1 MNLENLKSQIKDYAK
16 DVRLNLDSVLSE
28 EGAPGLTLKQITAL
42 ALASAY
48 ATKNK
53 ELIGHFESASA
64 EHLDDAYLN
73 ACRGA
78 ATIMAMNN
86 VYYRF
91 LHFMEDGETAGSE
104 FSKMPARLRMNIIGK
119 PGIEKV
125 DFELLSL
132 AVSAIE
138 GCGKCVTSHV
148 HEVKKAGATPEA
160 IQSSIRIAAVINSAA
175 QALTIA

>member
-1 MNLENLKSQIKDYAK
+1 MNLENLKAQIKDYAK
-16 DVRLNLDSVLSE
+16 DVRLNLNGVLSE
-28 EGAPGLTLKQITAL
+28 EGAPGLSQKQITAL
-42 ALASAY
+42 ALSSAY

-53 ELIGHFESASA
+53 ELITFFEGACA
-64 EHLDDAYLN
+64 EILDDAYLN

-78 ATIMAMNN
+78 ATVMAMNN

-91 LHFMEDGETAGSE
+91 LHFLDEGASAEAE
-104 FSKMPARLRMNIIGK
+104 FSKMPARLRMNIIGR
-119 PGIEKV
+119 PGIEKM

-148 HEVKKAGATPEA
+148 HELKKAGATAEA
-160 IQSSIRIAAVINSAA
+160 IQSSIRIAAVVNSAA
-175 QALTIA
+175 QALTIG

>member
-1 MNLENLKSQIKDYAK
+1 MNLENLKAQIKDYAK
-16 DVRLNLDSVLSE
+16 DVRLNLDGVLSE
-28 EGAPGLTLKQITAL
+28 EGAPGLSQKQITAV

-53 ELIGHFESASA
+53 DLASFFEVAAA
-64 EHLDDAYLN
+64 ENLDDAYLN

-78 ATIMAMNN
+78 ATVMAMNN

-91 LHFMEDGETAGSE
+91 LHFLEEGAEGSE

-119 PGIEKV
+119 PGIEKM
-125 DFELLSL
+125 DFELLAL

-148 HEVKKAGATPEA
+148 HELKKAGATEEA
-160 IQSSIRIAAVINSAA
+160 IQSSIRIAAVVNSAA
-175 QALTIA
+175 QALIIG

>member
-1 MNLENLKSQIKDYAK
+1 MNLEDLKLQIKDYAK
-16 DVRLNLDSVLSE
+16 DVRLNLDGVLSE
-28 EGAPGLTLKQITAL
+28 EGAPGLSLRQIAAV

-53 ELIGHFESASA
+53 ELIAFFEAAAA
-64 EHLDDAYLN
+64 ESLDDTYVN

-78 ATIMAMNN
+78 ATVMAMNN

-91 LHFMEDGETAGSE
+91 LHFVGEESEGSE
-104 FSKMPARLRMNIIGK
+104 FSKMPARLRMNVIGK
-119 PGIEKV
+119 PGIEKT
-125 DFELLSL
+125 DFEFLSL

-148 HEVKKAGATPEA
+148 HELKKAGASAEA
-160 IQSSIRIAAVINSAA
+160 IQSSIRIAAVVNSAV
-175 QALTIA
+175 QALVIG